1 MINNGRMK
9 SISYIHHP
17 MVSST
22 RGIFRTYSPLIPYI
36 SPTLLVAESGDVH
49 FLLLHEFCKI
59 LLQMANS
66 SILISRLTS
75 FRNDNFTENSKLK
88 AFADDN
94 SKFDENDKVLQAGR
108 KHWEKEILLVTS
120 NFSFSQSAFK
130 SLVLHTCKIYGL
142 LGKELK
148 LIQYNLY
155 SETTQGK

>member
-1 MINNGRMK
+1 MK

-22 RGIFRTYSPLIPYI
+22 IGIFRTYSPLIPYI

-75 FRNDNFTENSKLK
+75 FRNDNFSENSKLK

-108 KHWEKEILLVTS
+108 KHCGKRRYCLLQAISPFPKMLSKVS
-120 NFSFSQSAFK
+120 YCKHVK
-130 SLVLHTCKIYGL
+130 SMAC
-142 LGKELK
+142 LGK
-148 LIQYNLY
+148 
-155 SETTQGK
+155 S